1 MDKRS
6 DKMTYDEDDDLFQP
20 TTFKGKLK
28 EKIPDLLYGGMAF
41 LVFVFVASS
50 KPEQAATSENG
61 QTIETVE
68 KVKKIEQTRNIVLK
82 DSVKVR

>member
-1 MDKRS
+1 MA
-6 DKMTYDEDDDLFQP
+6 YDDDDILKP

-28 EKIPDLLYGGMAF
+28 EELPDLLYGGMAF

-50 KPEQAATSENG
+50 KPEQAVTSEKG
-61 QTIETVE
+61 QTVQAVE
-68 KVKKIEQTRNIVLK
+68 KVQKIEQTRNIILN

>member
-1 MDKRS
+1 MA
-6 DKMTYDEDDDLFQP
+6 YDDDDILKP

-28 EKIPDLLYGGMAF
+28 EELPDLLYGGMAF

-68 KVKKIEQTRNIVLK
+68 KVKKIEQIGNIVLN